1 MENSL
6 PLMEF
11 GFGVWS
17 RKRSP
22 GSAFSGASGPGA
34 SGAGAGGA
42 GVATF
47 SGAKVPP
54 SDGRASPVQRNQ
66 ATPALHPDSKTTLGS
81 EPNSSAGGF
90 AWAQTSGLNA
100 EGELRG

>member
-1 MENSL
+1 
-6 PLMEF
+6 MEF

-22 GSAFSGASGPGA
+22 GSAFSGACGAGASGPGA